1 MALEKTQDR
10 LDALSLANEGRL
22 FVDPGTSD
30 FAVKSELNDNVRD
43 AEPEINDAASDLR
56 DDLDLE
62 DGEEGTGPE
71 GLTPVVFTPQG
82 ADLYAEWTQ

>member
-1 MALEKTQDR
+1 VALEKTQAR
-10 LDALSLANEGRL
+10 VDALSLANEGRL

-30 FAVKSELNDNVRD
+30 FAVKSELSDTLHD
-43 AEPEINDAASDLR
+43 AQPPINDAASDLR

-62 DGEEGTGPE
+62 DGEEGAGPE
-71 GLTPVVFTPQG
+71 GTTPVVFTPQG